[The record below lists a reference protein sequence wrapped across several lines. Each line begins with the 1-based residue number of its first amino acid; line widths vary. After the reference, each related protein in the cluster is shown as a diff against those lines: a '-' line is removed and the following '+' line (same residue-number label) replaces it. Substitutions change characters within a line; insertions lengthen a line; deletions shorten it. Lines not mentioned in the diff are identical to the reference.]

1 VSVERRYD
9 SHSERRAECPRHPA
23 PWIVTRHD
31 PIEKLEA
38 NLWAVQGDVPG
49 IPFKRRMFI
58 IKRSDGTLMFF
69 GMAIPL
75 EDELLAEITAW
86 GRPSILVV
94 THDQHMIDARAF
106 AERLGLR
113 VYGPKPCEAKMRARV
128 ELAGVLE
135 DVPPDPN
142 VEVMPVAGAKTG
154 EPAVIVKSDA
164 GRRVSLLLSDVLQNN
179 PRDSLGLLPR
189 LMGFG
194 GGPKIVPVFKMMF
207 LKDKGALR
215 RQLAEW
221 SELPGLVRLVPCHG
235 DGVTSGAAAAL
246 KAVAAAI

>member
-1 VSVERRYD
+1 MPKP
-9 SHSERRAECPRHPA
+9 PR

-31 PIEKLEA
+31 PIEKLED

-49 IPFKRRMFI
+49 IPFRRRMFI
-58 IKRSDGTLMFF
+58 IKRSDGALMFF

-75 EDELLAEITAW
+75 EEALLAEVTAW

-106 AERLGLR
+106 AEKLALK
-113 VYGPKPCEAKMRARV
+113 VYGPKPCEVKMRARA
-128 ELAGVLE
+128 EIAGMLE

-142 VEVMPVAGAKTG
+142 VQITPVAGAKTG
-154 EPAVIVKSDA
+154 EPAVIVKSDG
-164 GRRVSLLLSDVLQNN
+164 GRRVSLLVSDVLQNN
-179 PRDSLGLLPR
+179 PTESLGLLPR

-207 LKDKGALR
+207 LKDKAALK
-215 RQLAEW
+215 RQLTEW
-221 SELPGLVRLVPCHG
+221 AELPGLVRLVPCHG
-235 DGVTSGAAAAL
+235 DAVTAGAAAAL
-246 KAVAAAI
+246 KAAAAAL

>member
-1 VSVERRYD
+1 M
-9 SHSERRAECPRHPA
+9 PRSPR

-31 PIEKLEA
+31 PIEKLED

-58 IKRSDGTLMFF
+58 IKRSDGTLVFF

-106 AERLGLR
+106 AEKLGLK
-113 VYGPKPCEAKMRARV
+113 VYGPRPCEAKMRERA
-128 ELAGVLE
+128 EIAGMLE

-142 VEVMPVAGAKTG
+142 VQITAVAGAKTG

-164 GRRVSLLLSDVLQNN
+164 GRRVSLLVSDVLQNN
-179 PRDSLGLLPR
+179 PKGSIGLLPR

-194 GGPKIVPVFKMMF
+194 GGPKVVPVFKMMF
-207 LKDKGALR
+207 LKDKAALK
-215 RQLAEW
+215 RQLTEW
-221 SELPGLVRLVPCHG
+221 GGLAGLVRLVPCHG
-235 DGVTSGAAAAL
+235 DAVTSGVAEALKAAAAT
-246 KAVAAAI
+246 I

>member
-1 VSVERRYD
+1 M
-9 SHSERRAECPRHPA
+9 PRKPR

-31 PIEKLEA
+31 PIEKLED

-58 IKRSDGTLMFF
+58 IKRSDGTLMFS
-69 GMAIPL
+69 GTAMPL
-75 EDELLAEITAW
+75 EDELLAEVKAW

-106 AERLGLR
+106 AEKLGLK
-113 VYGPKPCEAKMRARV
+113 VYGPKPCEAKMRARA
-128 ELAGVLE
+128 EITGMLE

-142 VEVMPVAGAKTG
+142 VQITAVAGAKTG

-164 GRRVSLLLSDVLQNN
+164 GRRVSLLVSDVLQNN
-179 PRDSLGLLPR
+179 SKDSLGLLPR

-194 GGPKIVPVFKMMF
+194 GGPKVVPVFKMMF
-207 LKDKGALR
+207 VKDKGALK
-215 RQLAEW
+215 RQLTEWAEI
-221 SELPGLVRLVPCHG
+221 PGLARLVPCHG
-235 DGVTSGAAAAL
+235 DVVTSGAAEALRAAAAAL
-246 KAVAAAI
+246 